1 MTQISW
7 TKESL
12 DGQPT
17 PRFNAKKWERLK
29 FAIGGL
35 ILVGAVVVLLVSGTL
50 GGLRYFI
57 TIQDLLSGAQ
67 PVGQSVRITGAV
79 IGESIVYDPQT
90 LDLSFTIAHV
100 PLDTPDLAQAL
111 HEAVLDP
118 DAPRLT
124 VYMENQVKPDLLRNE
139 AQAILTG
146 SLQEDGRF
154 YGETVLLKCPSRF
167 GEAHPGEAILAV
179 GSER

>member
-1 MTQISW
+1 MAHIGW

-12 DGQPT
+12 NGQTAPKS
-17 PRFNAKKWERLK
+17 NIKKWERLK
-29 FAIGGL
+29 FALGGL
-35 ILVGAVVVLLVSGTL
+35 VLVGAVIFLLVSGTL

-57 TIQDLLSGAQ
+57 TIEELLSGAQ
-67 PVGQSVRITGAV
+67 PAGQSVRITGAV

-90 LDLSFTIAHV
+90 LDLSFTVAHV
-100 PLDTPDLAQAL
+100 PLDTPDLALAL
-111 HEAVLDP
+111 HEAVLNP

-124 VYMENQVKPDLLRNE
+124 VYMTNQVKPDLLRNE

-146 SLQEDGRF
+146 TLQADGRF

-167 GEAHPGEAILAV
+167 GDEHPGEAVLEAEKV
-179 GSER
+179 R